1 MLNETNSLYH
11 PNPGMPRGI
20 EEETR
25 INDLMKRNQ
34 RIEHWRI
41 LAAVAGFPISRLQ
54 PAESE
59 LLDMLDRVIIR
70 GKGWGLNDILRGL
83 HKSIPLS
90 PKNLS
95 RKGKRKS
102 PRTYQ
107 RAIHNLDQL
116 GLILFDGTSSNQLRT
131 YAPAWWT
138 DNLDGHALQVWQQ
151 ASVIINS
158 PGSNGHLC
166 RTAVAQVTHLC
177 RSHDAP
183 PVGNEYLPAPNS
195 RVACVADGATSV
207 RTDTADGNRSN
218 LEECF

>member
-1 MLNETNSLYH
+1 MLNETNSNYH
-11 PNPGMPRGI
+11 PNPGKPRGI

-25 INDLMKRNQ
+25 INDLVNRNL
-34 RIEHWRI
+34 RIAHWRK
-41 LAAVAGFPISRLQ
+41 LAALADFPVSRLQ

-83 HKSIPLS
+83 HKSVPLS

-95 RKGKRKS
+95 RNGKRKS

-116 GLILFDGTSSNQLRT
+116 GLILCDGTSSNQLRT

-138 DNLDGHALQVWQQ
+138 DNPDAHALQVWQR
-151 ASVIINS
+151 ATEIFNS

-166 RTAVAQVTHLC
+166 RTTVAPVTHLC
-177 RSHDAP
+177 RSRVAP
-183 PVGNEYLPAPNS
+183 PVQNENHSAPLTT
-195 RVACVADGATSV
+195 VDCEGEGATSA
-207 RTDTADGNRSN
+207 RTDTEDSNRSN
-218 LEECF
+218 

>member
-1 MLNETNSLYH
+1 MLKETNSPCH
-11 PNPGMPRGI
+11 TNDEMPRGD
-20 EEETR
+20 EKEAR
-25 INDLMKRNQ
+25 IMVLMRRNQ
-34 RIEHWRI
+34 KIEHWRI
-41 LAAVAGFPISRLQ
+41 LAEVAGFPISRLQ

-116 GLILFDGTSSNQLRT
+116 GLILCDGTSSNQLRT

-138 DNLDGHALQVWQQ
+138 NNLDGHALQVWQR
-151 ASVIINS
+151 ATEILNS
-158 PGSNGHLC
+158 PKAMD
-166 RTAVAQVTHLC
+166 TFV
-177 RSHDAP
+177 AP
-183 PVGNEYLPAPNS
+183 PSL
-195 RVACVADGATSV
+195 R
-207 RTDTADGNRSN
+207 
-218 LEECF
+218 

>member
-1 MLNETNSLYH
+1 MAF
-11 PNPGMPRGI
+11 MR
-20 EEETR
+20 
-25 INDLMKRNQ
+25 RNQ
-34 RIEHWRI
+34 NIKHWRI
-41 LAAVAGFPISRLQ
+41 LAAVAGFPIARLQ

-83 HKSIPLS
+83 HESIPLS

-116 GLILFDGTSSNQLRT
+116 GLILCDGTSSNQLRT

-151 ASVIINS
+151 AAKIFNS
-158 PGSNGHLC
+158 PRSNG
-166 RTAVAQVTHLC
+166 RLC
-177 RSHDAP
+177 RSTVAPVTPLCRSRVAP
-183 PVGNEYLPAPNS
+183 PVPNEIHSAPLTT
-195 RVACVADGATSV
+195 VDCEGEGATSA

-218 LEECF
+218 